1 MSEKLTA
8 VLARCERIQQG
19 AETLSNLP
27 SHLAERLQKLYSK
40 CERLKQANSQEHS
53 NSSIDR
59 VDAGDEDLQRDE
71 VALTDPYL
79 LEEDEEAEAKRTPG
93 LAAQEP
99 KEQESELEE
108 EVKEAEEGKEERDE
122 VGDEVEQLEP
132 LSMKRL
138 SSIFRHQI
146 DQSFEA
152 RARTLRTRAS
162 YISIPSLKLGFQSC
176 QPRRSPAEASDVA
189 SAALETVQ
197 FVSCAWNNLP
207 VNVEFVEKEVR
218 YIVEKKLGESSG
230 SAIYAIR
237 SANGGGFIVKMSAE
251 NKEPFARLFREGE
264 LQKVELENVMLD
276 IFDVSSFVQTL
287 TQVISDFNASM
298 STPMLP
304 TVPLEQSAFKVLF
317 SGDEGTRSVEE
328 KPGETRE
335 VATWSKAK
343 PQAPPKSLSTM
354 LESYVDEDS
363 VSNVSD
369 PNPEEPD
376 GSDAKVEVSGPVT
389 AEGAKARAVAR
400 MAKSQTKANT
410 KEDEDLEEDQVHEV
424 DVLKG
429 PNEVGEG
436 AFTWDPATGQF
447 VREEIPADIAEE
459 FRRKPLNLEDYQ
471 QRVLMAQLQDKKRRL
486 QQQQEERDRQRQKLE
501 KQQEQE
507 RLQAQREQQLTRV
520 LESYA
525 QESPPDASGPGLEHA
540 GAQVPPLLVPHDAT
554 NVDQLT
560 LLQSAQAA
568 HAAQVAQAA
577 QIQQQA
583 FRLQVQQLAA
593 LHGVLNAARHAA
605 HPSVQNH
612 NWQMPGVTPGMAQHL
627 GLASQIYSW
636 MAGQAAFGSL

>member
-1 MSEKLTA
+1 MCCIGVAIAE
-8 VLARCERIQQG
+8 
-19 AETLSNLP
+19 ETLSNLP

-122 VGDEVEQLEP
+122 VGDEARSSAEPGVSDVSHSEKLKSQVEQLE
-132 LSMKRL
+132 
-138 SSIFRHQI
+138 
-146 DQSFEA
+146 
-152 RARTLRTRAS
+152 
-162 YISIPSLKLGFQSC
+162 
-176 QPRRSPAEASDVA
+176 RSPAEASDVA

-471 QRVLMAQLQDKKRRL
+471 QRVLMAQLQDEKRRL